1 MSNTGF
7 DIRHISEGVH
17 RTIGSL
23 RTQLSQ
29 HSLNLAPMLQQWV
42 VLETVFD
49 PFTFTAQKLEEL
61 EKKYGLVRNRGLVL
75 DGRMLPRNTIL
86 AHPPNNK
93 YNPVQNPM
101 FLYPL
106 LPSSIALPCR
116 PGEHVWTIF
125 EILQPENQSRDVLS
139 ERAYWLCS
147 VVQEGHVEDVNHS
160 HAPRSDEA
168 DFLKSNSDIKNGS
181 ISPGGRNAAQGSKG
195 YKPQY
200 HFKNG
205 LYLYN
210 EEDPRVKVPYF
221 IANETPP
228 NGNEYEEIL
237 KNSEGAKASVYE
249 AIPRFKKRPGDVA
262 IEGSNNALIVLGR
275 DRIGPVIDESSNVK
289 GAGTIDIVTGRGQV
303 STKAGITVINDLKN
317 EELAKDGA
325 RLEPQEG
332 DPDLK
337 RDKSRIYVSQKTKVD
352 ENFGLKANNSALKK
366 DPINDSSDGDAGVII
381 KSDKVRI
388 IARKDLQI
396 VVTNNAAEE
405 NDDPKKFASIT
416 IKSNGDIVFKP
427 SDMGYI
433 KLGGD
438 DADRGIVCTAFP
450 VATKNGGIESGHL
463 MTSMGGLFA
472 GAAGAT
478 PECNQPLPSPGPT
491 GGTFANKVLI
501 K

>member
-17 RTIGSL
+17 RTVGSL
-23 RTQLSQ
+23 RTQLSE
-29 HSLNLAPMLQQWV
+29 HKLSLPPMLQQWV
-42 VLETVFD
+42 VLETIFD
-49 PFTFTAQKLEEL
+49 PFTFTTQKLDEL
-61 EKKYGLVRNRGLVL
+61 EKKYGLVRNRGLAI
-75 DGRMLPRNTIL
+75 DGRILPRNTIV

-106 LPSSIALPCR
+106 FPSSIALPCR
-116 PGEHVWTIF
+116 PGEHVWVMF
-125 EILQPENQSRDVLS
+125 EIIQPENQSRDVLS

-160 HAPRSDEA
+160 HAPRSDES
-168 DFLKSNSDIKNGS
+168 DFLKSNSDIKNGNV
-181 ISPGGRNAAQGSKG
+181 SPGGRSAAAGSKG
-195 YKPQY
+195 YKPRY

-205 LYLYN
+205 VYN
-210 EEDPRVKVPYF
+210 NQEAPDITVPYF

-228 NGNEYEEIL
+228 NGNEYEDIL

-249 AIPRFKKRPGDVA
+249 SIPRFKKRPGDVA
-262 IEGSNNALIVLGR
+262 LEGSNNTLIVLGR
-275 DRIGPVIDESSNVK
+275 DRTGPIIDERSNTK
-289 GAGTIDIVTGRGQV
+289 GAGSIDMVTGRGQV
-303 STKAGITVINDLKN
+303 ATTAGITVVNDRGN

-325 RLEPQEG
+325 RLEPNEG
-332 DPDLK
+332 NPDFK
-337 RDKSRIYVSQKTKVD
+337 RDKSRVYISQKTKVD
-352 ENFGLKANNSALKK
+352 ENFGLKANNSSLKQ
-366 DPINDSSDGDAGVII
+366 DPINDSPDGDAGVVI

-396 VVTNNAAEE
+396 IVTNNATEAD
-405 NDDPKKFASIT
+405 DDPKKFASIT
-416 IKSNGDIVFKP
+416 VKSNGDIVFKP
-427 SDMGYI
+427 SDTGYI

-438 DADRGIVCTAFP
+438 DADRGIVCTATP
-450 VATKNGGIESGHL
+450 VVKKNGGVEGPHL

-478 PECNQPLPSPGPT
+478 SDCNIPLPAPGPT